1 MTQQQKHQPQAV
13 GQIIETSRG
22 RQNSVSASKATQVLP
37 ASGGR
42 LLTAIR
48 QRWETRQSLL
58 QTFHVD
64 KQVVLSKSPE
74 RCYFTNAP
82 TLWNVNLAYGFGTAQ
97 EWLAYQITDLSEFSG
112 ARDKITDRQLDQI
125 IQLIT
130 DDYGFLNMAEIML
143 FCRRFKRGL
152 YDKFYGSV
160 DPIAIMQGL
169 NEFCRERN
177 EAYAKRDRYLQELKE
192 WRDAHNPNNMTHE
205 EAIIINQMQAE
216 YAMNTREQDLLIEQ
230 KYKQIKQQ
238 ENGKHQESK
247 PHP

>member
-22 RQNSVSASKATQVLP
+22 RQNSVSASKATQVSP

-64 KQVVLSKSPE
+64 KQVELTKSPE

-82 TLWNVNLAYGFGTAQ
+82 TLWNVNIAYGFGTAQ

-143 FCRRFKRGL
+143 FCRRFKKGS

-160 DPIAIMQGL
+160 DPIAIMKGL
-169 NEFCRERN
+169 NEFVRERN
-177 EAYAKRDRYLQELKE
+177 EAYAKRDRHLQEVKDWEAL
-192 WRDAHNPNNMTHE
+192 HNPNNMTHE

-216 YAMNTREQDLLIEQ
+216 YAMNTREQDMLTEQ
-230 KYKQIKQQ
+230 KNKQV
-238 ENGKHQESK
+238 
-247 PHP
+247 